1 LAAILYES
9 NIKGT
14 IMYLSRFNGF
24 FLACGLAASGYFISQ
39 TLYNSEVAAN
49 TAEVKGLA
57 ERQVKADMADWELY
71 FTVSTIEKGALPKLY
86 KDAQFLQNELTK
98 LLQIK
103 GFNDHEIELGVIDYQ
118 KQEFR
123 NKDQKLIEQKH
134 SLIGSITVSTN
145 QVDLVAKV
153 RADVN
158 ELIAKGIEID
168 NRAPIFRFTQLN
180 NIKPEM
186 LKEATSNA
194 RTAANE
200 FAQIAGVKV
209 GSIKSAR
216 QGNFSIRDRG
226 QSYNDNR
233 NIVKDVRVV
242 TTISFYL
249 QD

>member
-1 LAAILYES
+1 
-9 NIKGT
+9 
-14 IMYLSRFNGF
+14 MQLSRLNGL
-24 FLACGLAASGYFISQ
+24 FLACGLAVSGYFISQ
-39 TLYNSEVAAN
+39 TLYNSEVAMN

-71 FTVSTIEKGALPKLY
+71 FTVSAGAKEALPKLY
-86 KDAQFLQNELTK
+86 EEAQHRQNELIE
-98 LLQIK
+98 LLHSK
-103 GFNDHEIELGVIDYQ
+103 GFSNAEIDLGVIDYQ

-123 NKDQKLIEQKH
+123 NNDQKLIEQKH
-134 SLIGSITVSTN
+134 SLIGSISVSTE

-180 NIKPEM
+180 KIKPDM

-200 FAQIAGVKV
+200 FAQIAGVQV
-209 GSIKSAR
+209 GSIKNAR

-226 QSYNDNR
+226 QHYSDNQS
-233 NIVKDVRVV
+233 IVKDVRVV

>member
-1 LAAILYES
+1 
-9 NIKGT
+9 
-14 IMYLSRFNGF
+14 MHLSRLNGL

-39 TLYNSEVAAN
+39 TLYNSEVAMN
-49 TAEVKGLA
+49 TAQVKGLA
-57 ERQVKADMADWELY
+57 ERQVKADLADWELY
-71 FTVSTIEKGALPKLY
+71 YSVSTDTKQALPKLY
-86 KDAQFLQNELTK
+86 QEAQHRQNELIK
-98 LLQIK
+98 LLHSK
-103 GFNDHEIELGVIDYQ
+103 GFSDTEIDLGVIDYQ

-123 NKDQKLIEQKH
+123 NKEQELVEQKH
-134 SLIGSITVSTN
+134 SLIGSIRVSTE
-145 QVDLVAKV
+145 QVDLVSKV

-180 NIKPEM
+180 KIKPEM

-200 FAQIAGVKV
+200 FAQIAGVQV
-209 GSIKSAR
+209 GNIHSAR

-226 QSYNDNR
+226 QSYSDNR
-233 NIVKDVRVV
+233 HVIKDVRVV